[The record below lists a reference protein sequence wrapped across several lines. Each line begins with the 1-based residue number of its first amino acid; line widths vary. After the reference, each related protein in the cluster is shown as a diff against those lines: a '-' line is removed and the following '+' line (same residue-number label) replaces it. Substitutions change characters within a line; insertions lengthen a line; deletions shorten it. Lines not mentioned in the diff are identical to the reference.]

1 MKTIWRGFKA
11 LLLVAL
17 GTAVGAAQT
26 DRQAIDHY
34 EAQFEK
40 YLGKDISVMVQEA
53 TRQDAGEHADVAI
66 FSLYTMGQRDGG
78 YTHVVVP
85 RSEAHA
91 FSQRYADRD
100 YYQTRP
106 LRGKFMQTPNGN
118 FYISYNG
125 AEFPRDA
132 VVEPAQD
139 SVKSS
144 ESDANALPDFD
155 KSPMTSFSYDGKRL
169 IEARVVEVNAESVRI
184 ADKYGVAVEVPL
196 DRASKMPDLQMMAK
210 DAMEAA
216 LAAKSAAPS
225 KTSSAPTE

>member
-1 MKTIWRGFKA
+1 MKAVFPF
-11 LLLVAL
+11 LLLHCLA
-17 GTAVGAAQT
+17 AASAAQT

-40 YLGKDISVMVQEA
+40 YLGTDITVMVQEA

-66 FSLYTMGQRDGG
+66 FSIYTMGQRGSG
-78 YTHVVVP
+78 FTHAVVP
-85 RSEAHA
+85 RSEADT
-91 FSQRYADRD
+91 FSQRYADRA
-100 YYQTRP
+100 YYKTRP
-106 LRGKFMQTPNGN
+106 LRGKFMQTTNGN
-118 FYISYNG
+118 FYISYKG

-144 ESDANALPDFD
+144 ESGANALPDFD

-169 IEARVVEVNAESVRI
+169 IEARIVEVNAESVRL
-184 ADKYGVAVEVPL
+184 ADKHGVAIEVPI
-196 DRASKMPDLQMMAK
+196 DRASKMPDLQMRAK

-216 LAAKSAAPS
+216 MASQSAAP
-225 KTSSAPTE
+225 